1 MEVAMSPRRSK
12 LVASLP
18 ILLFVSLLARPAA
31 AQETRELGAVA
42 FQVSCAP
49 EVRGAFDRA
58 VALLH
63 HMMYDESRLE
73 FERIAA
79 DDPACAMA
87 HWGIAMTLFQ
97 PLWPLRPG
105 PQDLRRG
112 WEEVQKAEELAPA
125 TDRERALVAAAAAFY
140 REPESADWWTRIARW
155 AEATE
160 AAWRARPDDVETSA
174 FQALAVLASGS
185 VAEDRMA
192 HQARAAELLAG
203 ILEREPTHPG
213 AVHYTIHANDV
224 DGRAGESLDVVE
236 GYSHIAPSVPHAL
249 HMPTHIFIRL
259 GEWPQV
265 IEWNRK
271 SADAAL
277 RVAGERPSPGT
288 HYLHAM
294 DYSVYAQLQQGAD
307 RAAEATLIEAIGRDR
322 FADDFA
328 SAFHLAA
335 MPARYAIERRAWD
348 EAAAV
353 AARTPEALPW
363 ERYPWAEAL
372 AWFARGMGSARSGEV
387 EEARRAEARMV
398 ALRDAAE
405 AAAERDFAT
414 YIEVDRR
421 ILAGW
426 IAYVTGDAEG
436 AVQLVR
442 SAAELDRTVQ
452 KHPVSPGALYPP
464 YEALGDLLLDAG
476 RPADAL
482 AAYRSS
488 LEAWPRRYR
497 TLLGAARAAREVGD
511 AEEAARYYGEL
522 LEVAG
527 EGDDR
532 RLDLEEAREFV
543 RGQ

>member
-1 MEVAMSPRRSK
+1 
-12 LVASLP
+12 
-18 ILLFVSLLARPAA
+18 
-31 AQETRELGAVA
+31 
-42 FQVSCAP
+42 
-49 EVRGAFDRA
+49 
-58 VALLH
+58 
-63 HMMYDESRLE
+63 
-73 FERIAA
+73 
-79 DDPACAMA
+79 
-87 HWGIAMTLFQ
+87 MTLFQ

-105 PQDLRRG
+105 PEQLQRG
-112 WEEVQKAEELAPA
+112 WQEVQKAEELAPA
-125 TDRERALVAAAAAFY
+125 TERERALVAAAAAFY
-140 REPESADWWTRIARW
+140 REPESADWWTRIGRW

-160 AAWRARPDDVETSA
+160 EAWRARPDDIETAA
-174 FQALAVLASGS
+174 FQALAVLASGY

-224 DGRAGESLDVVE
+224 DGRAAESLDVVQ
-236 GYSHIAPSVPHAL
+236 GYAHIAPSVPHAL
-249 HMPTHIFIRL
+249 HMPTHIFVRL

-277 RVAGERPSPGT
+277 GVAGEGPSPGT

-294 DYSVYAQLQQGAD
+294 DYMVYAQLQQGAD
-307 RAAEATLIEAIGRDR
+307 RAAEATLGEALGADR

-335 MPARYAIERRAWD
+335 MPARYAIERRAWT
-348 EAAAV
+348 EAAGV
-353 AARTPEALPW
+353 APRTPETLPW

-372 AWFARGMGSARSGEV
+372 SWFARGMGAARSGEI
-387 EEARRAEARMV
+387 EEARRAEARMID
-398 ALRDAAE
+398 LQDAAE
-405 AAAERDFAT
+405 SAGERDFAT

-421 ILAGW
+421 ILTGW
-426 IAYVTGDAEG
+426 IAQASDDAAG
-436 AVQLVR
+436 AVELIR

-464 YEALGDLLLDAG
+464 FEALGDLLLEAG

-482 AAYRSS
+482 AAYRTS
-488 LEAWPRRYR
+488 LEAWPRRFR
-497 TLLGAARAAREVGD
+497 TLLGAARAAREAGD
-511 AEEAARYYGEL
+511 LAGAASYYDEL

-527 EGDDR
+527 ADGGGR
-532 RLDLEEAREFV
+532 PGLEEAREFAQ
-543 RGQ
+543 RE